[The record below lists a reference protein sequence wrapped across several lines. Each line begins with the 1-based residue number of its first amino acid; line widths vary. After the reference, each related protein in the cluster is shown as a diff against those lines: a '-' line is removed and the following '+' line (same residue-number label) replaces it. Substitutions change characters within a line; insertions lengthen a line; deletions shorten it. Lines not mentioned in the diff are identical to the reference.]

1 MKIIDAVRSRRSVR
15 TFSGEP
21 LKKEDI
27 DRISD
32 FAREAANPYNLPIDW
47 IFFNTKESGLSTPV
61 IVGEDTYIAG
71 KMLRA

>member
-27 DRISD
+27 DRLSY
-32 FAREAANPYNLPIDW
+32 FAREAANLYNLPID
-47 IFFNTKESGLSTPV
+47 
-61 IVGEDTYIAG
+61 
-71 KMLRA
+71 

>member
-47 IFFNTKESGLSTPV
+47 IFFNTKESGLP
-61 IVGEDTYIAG
+61 VGENTVYIASY
-71 KMLRA
+71 KLND